1 MDGIGEFA
9 GIIVVGVI
17 FGLAV
22 LLYIVPIPL
31 YIAAVASRVTISL
44 GNLVGM
50 RMRRVP
56 PSGIVLSLI
65 QAVKGGIPVSA
76 GDLETHYLSGGN
88 VMKVVSA
95 LIAAS
100 RAGFPLNFKKAAAI
114 DLAGRDV
121 LKAVQMCVNPK
132 VITTGEVAA
141 MAKDGIQIKAVA
153 RVTVRANIEKLVGGA
168 GEGTVL
174 ARVGEGICTAI
185 GSADKHGL
193 ILENPDQISKHVL
206 EKGLDAGT
214 AFEIL
219 SIDIMDVDVGRNV
232 GAELQIDQAEADK
245 DVAQAKAEQRRAM
258 AVAREQEMK
267 ALEQEMKAKVVAAQA
282 EVPLA
287 ISESL
292 RSGKMGLM
300 DYYQLK
306 NIIADTGMRA
316 SISKMGGGSSVSLM

>member
-1 MDGIGEFA
+1 MELA
-9 GIIVVGVI
+9 GIIVVVVI
-17 FGLAV
+17 FGLAL
-22 LLYIVPIPL
+22 LLYVVPIPL
-31 YIAAVASRVTISL
+31 YVAAVSSRVKVSL
-44 GNLVGM
+44 GTLIGM

-56 PSGIVLSLI
+56 PSAIVLTLI
-65 QAVKGGIPVSA
+65 QAVKGGIPVDA
-76 GDLETHYLSGGN
+76 ADLETHYLSGGN
-88 VMKVVSA
+88 VQKVVSA

-121 LKAVQMCVNPK
+121 LQAVQMCVIPK

-141 MAKDGIQIKAVA
+141 MAKDGIQIKAQA
-153 RVTVRANIEKLVGGA
+153 RVTVRADIDKLIGGA
-168 GEGTVL
+168 GQDTVL
-174 ARVGEGICTAI
+174 ARIGEGICTAI
-185 GSADKHGL
+185 GSAETHGI
-193 ILENPDQISKHVL
+193 ILENPDNISKRVL
-206 EKGLDAGT
+206 SKGLDAGT

-219 SIDIMDVDVGRNV
+219 SIDIMDIDVGRNV

-267 ALEQEMKAKVVAAQA
+267 ALAQEMKAKVVAAQA

-306 NIIADTGMRA
+306 NIIADTSMRD
-316 SISKMGGGSSVSLM
+316 SISRMGGGGSLPI